1 MSWCRGGTGMTT
13 VRFFCGRTMSRR
25 VGGIRIGITVD
36 GCVLV
41 GKGNITGCCFVTC
54 CFVGSGVMIGS
65 TLCG

>member
-13 VRFFCGRTMSRR
+13 FRFFC
-25 VGGIRIGITVD
+25 GIRIGITVD

-41 GKGNITGCCFVTC
+41 GKGNIIGCCFVTC